1 MVKHCVLALALV
13 VLPAT
18 GAAAMSVSAFLAK
31 ADALKKKGPL
41 ALFSGDIKLLMN
53 QVKADSA
60 ELRAE
65 NKALETAGK
74 RKHYCPPAKFAMD
87 EDQIMLAMR
96 QVPAAHRAH
105 TSTKDALRTYLARQ
119 HPCRG

>member
-1 MVKHCVLALALV
+1 MLRLIFGLALALAP
-13 VLPAT
+13 LSTAS
-18 GAAAMSVSAFLAK
+18 AMPVSVFLTK
-31 ADALKKKGPL
+31 ANALKKKGPL

-119 HPCRG
+119 HPCRS